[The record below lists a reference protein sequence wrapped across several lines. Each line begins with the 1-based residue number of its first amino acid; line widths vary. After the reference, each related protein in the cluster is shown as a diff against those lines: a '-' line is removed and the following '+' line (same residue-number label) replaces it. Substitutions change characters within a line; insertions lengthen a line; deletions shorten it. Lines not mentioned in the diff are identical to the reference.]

1 MTLPTID
8 TNYFTT
14 FLVDLLNIPSP
25 TGFAEPA
32 IEFVEK
38 ELSQY
43 KQLQLS
49 RTRKGALVA
58 KWEVEIMICLLLH

>member
-8 TNYFTT
+8 INYFVA

-32 IEFVEK
+32 IDFVEK
-38 ELSQY
+38 ELSNTSNSNFHAHA
-43 KQLQLS
+43 KVRLLQNGRS
-49 RTRKGALVA
+49 KAT
-58 KWEVEIMICLLLH
+58 CLPLL